1 MCAVFSTKPHN
12 RGKLLWTW
20 FERDSFIMETALNE
34 FYAITEFDLVEQR
47 LEGYIFPKTK
57 KSKTINKRFSL
68 TYKEPVDPL
77 HEGHH
82 FTIKKKALY
91 PALSTFAIAPDTRGK
106 VFYLGFLPPSTDR
119 RPVVEI
125 HALPQFNSVDNTW
138 SECTVVKRV
147 TLRSL
152 GSHARGMNGSILNS
166 SFWIDFDVGTT
177 VKSLKH
183 PKIEPSGRF
192 TRDPD
197 EDVVRIR
204 MKGDLF
210 IPSITSDSEQVN
222 MVTWDIT
229 ARPSPHLP
237 SNIAEWRQGRE
248 WAVGPDDPGYISD
261 VSLYKNAQGK
271 TDFEEVYPSPT
282 YNIKIRNREKFLAD
296 LEVLPNGVDL
306 DRLEGG
312 NESGL
317 YPPYFWIKDQDK
329 KNKSV
334 HAIYSIMS
342 SDTLIL
348 DPENSDEGCGLISS
362 LPLHDAVAYPHDPGR
377 DDKAFI
383 PAGRLMRP
391 KFKIFLET
399 GRKVEVRDIA
409 KRIDPSPS
417 RRKSKLFGKFR
428 EEHHA
433 ATAGGVVCMGEGST
447 KAATTAAAA
456 TTITTAAAT
465 SSGLDLVELPF
476 PGFDDA
482 RDRVLTRMDKLDKR
496 YWVYGKEAEIRRKG
510 EVLEERIGDKIVIV
524 RFD

>member
-1 MCAVFSTKPHN
+1 
-12 RGKLLWTW
+12 
-20 FERDSFIMETALNE
+20 METALNE

-57 KSKTINKRFSL
+57 KAKTVNKRFSL

-177 VKSLKH
+177 VGNLKH
-183 PKIEPSGRF
+183 PKSEPSGRF
-192 TRDPD
+192 GRDPD

-210 IPSITSDSEQVN
+210 IPSITLDAEQVN
-222 MVTWDIT
+222 VVTWDIT
-229 ARPSPHLP
+229 ARPSPRLP

-248 WAVGPDDPGYISD
+248 WAEGPDDLGHISD
-261 VSLYKNAQGK
+261 VSPYKNAQGRI
-271 TDFEEVYPSPT
+271 DFEEVYPSPT
-282 YNIKIRNREKFLAD
+282 YNVKIRNREKFLAD
-296 LEVLPNGVDL
+296 LEVLPDGVDL
-306 DRLEGG
+306 DRLGGG

-348 DPENSDEGCGLISS
+348 DPENSDEGCGLMS
-362 LPLHDAVAYPHDPGR
+362 LLSPHDAIAYPHDPGR

-399 GRKVEVRDIA
+399 GRKVVVHDIA
-409 KRIDPSPS
+409 KDIEPSPS
-417 RRKSKLFGKFR
+417 RRKSRLFGKFR
-428 EEHHA
+428 EENF
-433 ATAGGVVCMGEGST
+433 ATSGGIAGVGEGNTRTAS
-447 KAATTAAAA
+447 AAGATTAVAA
-456 TTITTAAAT
+456 TDGPNI
-465 SSGLDLVELPF
+465 VELPF

-482 RDRVLTRMDKLDKR
+482 RDRVLTRMDKRDKR
-496 YWVYGKEAEIRRKG
+496 YWIYGKEAEIRRKG
-510 EVLEERIGDKIVIV
+510 EVLEERVGDKIVIV